1 MRHYNPVDAEDAPVD
16 VPCGPSSDVLFT
28 IVLYSMLGGVVG
40 VGPPARFPA
49 TDGGVH
55 GCGPGLRSAAGPPAR
70 FPATDGVHGMRSAAG
85 GVFGTVSGATANSR
99 RPAPQWGQK
108 NCGFPTILSNKNS
121 SPKKQ

>member
-49 TDGGVH
+49 
-55 GCGPGLRSAAGPPAR
+55 S
-70 FPATDGVHGMRSAAG
+70 DGVHGMRSAAG

-108 NCGFPTILSNKNS
+108 NCGFPAILSNKNS